1 MSGMT
6 EGSAVEASLV
16 PRHRRKRVI
25 IAVLV
30 FVAGLASVSWV
41 GSASPYEQTAAM
53 SAKTSKSTALK
64 ND

>member
-6 EGSAVEASLV
+6 EGSAVETSLV

-41 GSASPYEQTAAM
+41 GSASPYEQTAN
-53 SAKTSKSTALK
+53 SADKSRAFSPNTR
-64 ND
+64 

>member
-6 EGSAVEASLV
+6 EGNAVETSLV

-41 GSASPYEQTAAM
+41 GSQI
-53 SAKTSKSTALK
+53 
-64 ND
+64 

>member
-41 GSASPYEQTAAM
+41 GSASPQEQAAR
-53 SAKTSKSTALK
+53 SAETS
-64 ND
+64 